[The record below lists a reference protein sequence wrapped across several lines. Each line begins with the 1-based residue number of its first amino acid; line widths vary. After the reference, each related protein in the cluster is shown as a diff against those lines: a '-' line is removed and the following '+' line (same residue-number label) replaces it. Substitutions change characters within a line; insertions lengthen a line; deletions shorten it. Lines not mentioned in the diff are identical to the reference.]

1 MTLFRTGNHNPRNI
15 YRRGINRDTDEH
27 VAVAFAPEFARFIVR
42 SLNSYLHHNRAY
54 DALARIAVAHKQTVD
69 AMGGVSGYCCECDQV
84 WPCPTRRW
92 STLSVRDPDTAAWDD
107 TDEDA
112 NERAASA
119 DADAEDHL
127 GQHASTVTEN
137 T

>member
-1 MTLFRTGNHNPRNI
+1 MNHYRTGNHNARNI
-15 YRRGINRDTDEH
+15 YRSGINRDTDEH

-42 SLNSYLHHNRAY
+42 TLNVYLRHNRAY

-69 AMGGVSGYCCECDQV
+69 AMGGVSGYCCECDQT

-92 STLSVRDPDTAAWDD
+92 ATLSVANPDTAAWDD
-107 TDEDA
+107 TDDDTDA
-112 NERAASA
+112 KAASA
-119 DADAEDHL
+119 DASAEDHL
-127 GQHASTVTEN
+127 ARITPEN